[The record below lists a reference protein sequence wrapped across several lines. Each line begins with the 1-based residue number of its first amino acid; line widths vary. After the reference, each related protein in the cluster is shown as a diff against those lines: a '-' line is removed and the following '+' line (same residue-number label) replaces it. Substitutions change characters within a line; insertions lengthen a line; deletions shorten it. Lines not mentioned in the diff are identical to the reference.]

1 MASNR
6 SRFTPPTSIQ
16 GYELVG
22 IVIIVAL
29 VGVLSTVPT
38 TRARGHGAAGSFDII
53 WASRIERL
61 TLPADGR
68 LSVGQRTDQRQAL
81 LRFGRTMLASSRVFP
96 DMAASSF

>member
-16 GYELVG
+16 GYGLAG
-22 IVIIVAL
+22 IVILVAF
-29 VGVLSTVPT
+29 VGVLAKVPT
-38 TRARGHGAAGSFDII
+38 TRARGLGAAGSFDTI

-68 LSVGQRTDQRQAL
+68 LSVSQRTDQRQAL
-81 LRFGRTMLASSRVFP
+81 LRFGRTMLASSQAFP
-96 DMAASSF
+96 EMAASSF